1 MRKIGELVSVYE
13 FYSSSFGKIHRG
25 YKFEKELK
33 DRIIFYEMP
42 FSLKIPEENPQHIVS
57 LDIIYREQGKDF
69 TTIAHP
75 YISGFPLSLILKKCQ
90 KENFPL
96 PLDQSLLI
104 IERITSAF
112 DLFKFGFPN
121 PFFIWLTFDGEV
133 KCSPIPLPRI
143 FQKLKPEDIQNYLS
157 PQILQGDEWGRTD
170 QVYSAG
176 VLFFELLTGKPLPPA
191 KNEDEV
197 IQAVAKSHLVTE
209 GNIPKDLQVILL
221 KCLSF
226 KSSERFQ
233 HIKNLREELGKLI
246 YSGVYSPTTFN
257 LAFFMHSFFREEIEK
272 EEKIL
277 KEEDAMDLTEILKP
291 KKIEEPIKPPEKT
304 QIPEVLE
311 VKKKKSPFIFI
322 GVSIIAIFLII
333 FSIFIFKGKKPEP
346 IQMPVQNQKDEKLK
360 KELEEYKKKMEELG
374 KQVLIQKEELERL
387 QKEAQKNPDA
397 KKELEMK
404 KEEQRKTEEKLK
416 EMEQKKKEIEKQ
428 KAPEIPLTKEEEK
441 ILPPKPIEEP
451 KKEEILPQEQVEQK
465 KEEVQQKPPIEEI
478 KKIEETPPTQE
489 TKKSSLK
496 EGDLI
501 ALEELDT
508 VPVILK
514 RVEPEYP
521 PIAKK
526 QKKAGRVILKVLV
539 NQNGEPEEIQVVSVT
554 PSGKYGFEE
563 SAVDAVKKYK
573 FQPGTKGGVKVKCWF
588 WVPVIFNP

>member
-1 MRKIGELVSVYE
+1 MKKIGKLVSVYE
-13 FYSSSFGKIHRG
+13 FDSSSFGKIHRG

-33 DRIIFYEMP
+33 DRIIFYEMV
-42 FSLKIPEENPQHIVS
+42 FSLRIPEENPQHIAAI
-57 LDIIYREQGKDF
+57 DIIYKEQGKDF
-69 TTIAHP
+69 TNIAHP

-90 KENFPL
+90 RENFPL

-104 IERITSAF
+104 IERIASVF
-112 DLFKFGFPN
+112 DLFKFGFPH

-157 PQILQGDEWGRTD
+157 PQILQGDDWGRSD

-197 IQAVAKSHLVTE
+197 IQAVVGSHLLTE

-221 KCLSF
+221 KSLSF

-246 YSGVYSPTTFN
+246 YSGAYSPTTFN
-257 LAFFMHSFFREEIEK
+257 LAFFMHSLFREEIEK

-277 KEEDAMDLTEILKP
+277 KEEDAMDFTEILKP
-291 KKIEEPIKPPEKT
+291 PKIEAPVKPPEKT
-304 QIPEVLE
+304 QIPEILE
-311 VKKKKSPFIFI
+311 VKKKKIPFIFI
-322 GVSIIAIFLII
+322 GVSIFAIFLII
-333 FSIFIFKGKKPEP
+333 FSIFIFKGKKQEP
-346 IQMPVQNQKDEKLK
+346 IQMPVQNQEDEKLK
-360 KELEEYKKKMEELG
+360 KEIEEYKKKMEELE
-374 KQVLIQKEELERL
+374 KQALIQKEELERL

-397 KKELEMK
+397 KKELEKK
-404 KEEQRKTEEKLK
+404 KEEQKKTEEKLK
-416 EMEQKKKEIEKQ
+416 EMEERKKEIEKQ
-428 KAPEIPLTKEEEK
+428 KVPEIPPTKEET
-441 ILPPKPIEEP
+441 IVSKPIEEP
-451 KKEEILPQEQVEQK
+451 KKEEILPQKEQVGQK
-465 KEEVQQKPPIEEI
+465 KEKIEKELPIEEI
-478 KKIEETPPTQE
+478 KKIEETPPKQE
-489 TKKSSLK
+489 IQKSSVK

-508 VPVILK
+508 VPVVVK
-514 RVEPEYP
+514 RVNPEYP

-526 QKKAGRVILKVLV
+526 QKKPGKVMLKVLV

-554 PSGKYGFEE
+554 PHGKYGFEK

-573 FQPGTKGGVKVKCWF
+573 FQPGTKEGVKIKCWF
-588 WVPVIFNP
+588 WVPVVFNP